1 MNQLKWSR
9 IAVFVL
15 FTVFGVD
22 IATWAVHIP
31 SVQQRTGVS
40 TGTLGTLLLL
50 VGAGALLGMQTCGHM
65 VNRWGSAR
73 VGLIGSVAMTSS
85 LAFPLNAPSTAW
97 LAVEL
102 VGFGL
107 ATGIT
112 DVAMNARA
120 VTVEQEAG
128 KPIMSAF
135 HAMFSVGSV
144 AGSLAGA
151 ATLAAGWGM
160 PLTAAVVCGPGVA
173 VVAVT
178 APHLWSARIDATTA
192 GGPATGGGTVEP
204 ARKRR
209 RLVLLGALAFLLL
222 LTEGSA
228 MDWSSLHAQDH
239 LGVSKATG
247 ALAFATFVTAMTVGR
262 FVADSVT
269 ARRGPV
275 WVVRY
280 GGVVAALGM
289 GVVVASTALP
299 LTLVGWV
306 IFGVGLSG
314 ALPQVFS
321 AAGNVAGATGTDF
334 SRVVGCG
341 YVGLLAGP
349 ALIGWLSEL
358 VSLNLSLLL
367 PTVAVAAAALGAH
380 AVAAEESPATAT
392 EVRIESSNPC
402 TE

>member
-1 MNQLKWSR
+1 VNQLTWSR
-9 IAVFVL
+9 TAVFVL

-85 LAFPLNAPSTAW
+85 LALPLNAPSTLW
-97 LAVEL
+97 LAVGL

-120 VTVEQEAG
+120 VTVEQEVG

-160 PLTAAVVCGPGVA
+160 PLTTAVVCGPGV
-173 VVAVT
+173 VAVALV
-178 APHLWSARIDATTA
+178 APHLWSARADAPTPGSA
-192 GGPATGGGTVEP
+192 AVGDDAADP

-247 ALAFATFVTAMTVGR
+247 ALAFAAFVTAMTVGR
-262 FVADSVT
+262 FVADPIT
-269 ARRGPV
+269 ARKGPV

-280 GGVVAALGM
+280 GGVVAAVGI

-306 IFGVGLSG
+306 VFGVGLSG
-314 ALPQVFS
+314 SLPQVFS

-341 YVGLLAGP
+341 YVALLAGP
-349 ALIGWLSEL
+349 AVIGWLSEL
-358 VSLNLSLLL
+358 VSLNLSMLL
-367 PTVAVAAAALGAH
+367 PMAAVAVAALGAR
-380 AVAAEESPATAT
+380 AVAGDESADLAT
-392 EVRIESSNPC
+392 EVRIGSSNPC
-402 TE
+402 TK